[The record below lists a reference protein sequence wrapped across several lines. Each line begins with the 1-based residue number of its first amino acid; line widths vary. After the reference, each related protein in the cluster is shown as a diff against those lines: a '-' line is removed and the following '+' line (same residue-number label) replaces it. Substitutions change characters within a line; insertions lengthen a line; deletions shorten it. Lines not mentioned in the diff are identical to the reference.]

1 MHKNR
6 KLKQIKFPR
15 HRIRLEAVAKR
26 LRILTRPHCL
36 SGRNHR
42 YEIFVLERKTKKKKP
57 RCLLAQASTEEANPA
72 DNRSSQILTSTYICS
87 KLVLSK
93 TDFPPASKSR
103 TDDLS
108 RTAIEVS
115 VTKFLSKWYTCHIRE
130 HRNPQRCVQ
139 REHANRVYRRCL
151 NSRVIQLK
159 VLRQAAVTC
168 LSLSWYGNRE
178 TKKAKKWQEETF
190 AALTLGLDGR

>member
-1 MHKNR
+1 MPLWQEPPVRDLRTRKKNEKEKTPMSLSTSFDR
-6 KLKQIKFPR
+6 RGKPCR
-15 HRIRLEAVAKR
+15 H
-26 LRILTRPHCL
+26 
-36 SGRNHR
+36 
-42 YEIFVLERKTKKKKP
+42 
-57 RCLLAQASTEEANPA
+57 
-72 DNRSSQILTSTYICS
+72 RSSQILTSTYICS